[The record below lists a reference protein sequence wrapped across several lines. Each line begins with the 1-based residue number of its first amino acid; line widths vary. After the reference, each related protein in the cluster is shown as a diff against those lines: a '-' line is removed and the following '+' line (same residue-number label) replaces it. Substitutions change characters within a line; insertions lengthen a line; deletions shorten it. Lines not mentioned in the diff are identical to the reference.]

1 MSRYRRQIGHS
12 DPERETSGLAG
23 WMYTDLLLGLA
34 VVFLGSIGVALLGTG
49 TGGSQGASKPDD
61 QSLGTQTEQTI
72 DPTTTTSTSTS
83 TTMPGM
89 PIEELEI
96 CPVLYLPSE
105 DSDDGFKI
113 TIPGRLNVDTLA
125 ETFRSEM
132 GQRLAAENRK
142 LPPGAPPFRFDD
154 MDIALAIIFYGP
166 TGENDREI
174 SRQAFE
180 VLANSF
186 PRQFERAVVRPG
198 IITSGNPYTSI
209 EILLLIDRPCTA
221 PS

>member
-34 VVFLGSIGVALLGTG
+34 VVFLGSIGVVLLGPDTDG
-49 TGGSQGASKPDD
+49 RPDTIEQDD
-61 QSLGTQTEQTI
+61 QSLDTQTEQTI
-72 DPTTTTSTSTS
+72 DPTTTTSTST
-83 TTMPGM
+83 TIPGM

-132 GQRLAAENRK
+132 GPRLAAENRK

-221 PS
+221 TS